1 MTMPDERTCALRSAG
16 EFLAEV
22 MLSDE
27 CPPAL
32 RKEAKA
38 ILRHYPSA
46 LDIAQQAKRYDPRS
60 SPFCW
65 LGPENRPDWQDTP
78 PGA

>member
-1 MTMPDERTCALRSAG
+1 MTMPDERICALRWAG
-16 EFLAEV
+16 EFLVEV

-46 LDIAQQAKRYDPRS
+46 LDIAQQSRRYYPHS

-65 LGPENRPDWQDTP
+65 LGPENRQDWQDNP
-78 PGA
+78 AGS

>member
-1 MTMPDERTCALRSAG
+1 MTMPDERTCALRSAR
-16 EFLAEV
+16 EFLVEV

-27 CPPAL
+27 CPPAF

-46 LDIAQQAKRYDPRS
+46 LDIAQQSRRYDPHS
-60 SPFCW
+60 SAFCW
-65 LGPENRPDWQDTP
+65 LGPERQDWQDNP
-78 PGA
+78 AGS